1 MFNIRN
7 MPHVK
12 ATLLSAYEVIYK
24 DDETL
29 IIYNVPAD
37 TYIAEGKAKTIIGNI
52 KSLKM
57 SRFETSNKEVFDYF
71 YKTQNFKYHQ
81 ICLQCHHKR
90 GKGKAKLDIPS
101 LEEIKWIAET
111 YGTAVCKIT
120 ELAEN
125 HKIFVY
131 HEGDDAV
138 SYIGIHSD
146 GSIGFL
152 YTKPE
157 YREQGYSAKIQN
169 ELFKIMKS
177 PIFAQ
182 ILVDNK
188 ISIARHKENNWTF
201 NRYKIYWLF
210 NKGF

>member
-12 ATLLSAYEVIYK
+12 ATLKSGNKIIYE
-24 DDETL
+24 DDNTL
-29 IIYNVPAD
+29 IIYNTNAD
-37 TYIAEGKAKTIIGNI
+37 IYIAEGVTDTVIDRLKKI
-52 KSLKM
+52 KIERL
-57 SRFETSNKEVFDYF
+57 ETSNKEVFDYF

-111 YGTAVCKIT
+111 YGTTVRKIT

-169 ELFKIMKS
+169 ELFKMVKA

-188 ISIARHKENNWTF
+188 ISIERHKENNWTF

-210 NKGF
+210 NKSF